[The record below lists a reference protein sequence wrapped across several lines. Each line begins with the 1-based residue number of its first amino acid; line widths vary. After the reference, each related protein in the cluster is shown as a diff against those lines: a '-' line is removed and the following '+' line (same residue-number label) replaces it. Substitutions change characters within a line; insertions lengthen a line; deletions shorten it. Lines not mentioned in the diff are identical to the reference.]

1 MPHGGCDPPAR
12 MRGLIHSCGIGG
24 PEAEANPRAEGKRS
38 GSAEIR
44 PHTPIFPYIDF
55 SAPTFVG
62 ITALYF

>member
-1 MPHGGCDPPAR
+1 